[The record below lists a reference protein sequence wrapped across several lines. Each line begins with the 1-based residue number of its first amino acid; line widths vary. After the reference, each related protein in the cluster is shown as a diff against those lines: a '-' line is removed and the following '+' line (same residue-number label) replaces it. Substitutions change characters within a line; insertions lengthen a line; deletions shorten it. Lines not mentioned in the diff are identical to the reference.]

1 MRTASDP
8 GKDIRRELARRGA
21 PRAAVK
27 AADVQLMKPTAAE
40 RPFSDAGW
48 VFELKYDGFRM
59 LAAGGNGEARLTFK
73 RGRDATS
80 AFPEIARALAA
91 LPCGGLVLDGE
102 IVVLDAD
109 GKPSFQKLQ
118 RRAHGKG
125 QADSAVL
132 FAFDLL
138 ACEGFDLRP
147 LPLGQR
153 KALLERVL
161 EGASGPV
168 RVAECVA
175 ERGEDLYAAVR
186 QLGLEGVVGK
196 RLESTYRGGYS
207 ADWLKV
213 RGDRSA
219 DFAVVGFEP
228 VPKARTGFRNLHL
241 AVRNRN
247 GSWSYVGPVGSG
259 FTGKEVAELY
269 PRLDAA
275 RRATPI
281 VPMPPL
287 PGAAKIVPVEPQV
300 AVEVRYREFTEA
312 GNLRLPVFLR
322 LRDDKAADECYR
334 PGEEP
339 AAEPEESRQPTP
351 TQAPTRARPA
361 RFTHLDKVL
370 WPADGITKGELIDYY
385 AAVSPWLL
393 PLLADRPLVLE
404 RYPHGVGDLSFI
416 QKSAPAG
423 LSGRLRTVAIPAED
437 AKTHDYILC
446 DDVDGLLELVNLATI
461 PFHVWS
467 SRAPNLDRP
476 DWCILDLDPKTAP
489 FINVVTVARALRGL
503 CEEIA
508 LPSYVKTS
516 GGSGM
521 HVLVPTGGRLG
532 YDQCRQ
538 LAELLA
544 RVVVAR
550 WPAIATTARALRARE
565 GKVYVDTIQNGRGK
579 LLAAPYAVRPR
590 PGATVST
597 PLDWSEVDDRLDI
610 RAFNLRTVPR
620 RMTERG
626 SDPLLPILEDQP
638 DLDESL
644 QLLGERLAE
653 GR

>member
-1 MRTASDP
+1 M
-8 GKDIRRELARRGA
+8 KDAPRAGQVRRELARLGA

-40 RPFSDAGW
+40 RPFSGEGW

-59 LAAGGNGEARLTFK
+59 LATGGNGEARLTFK

-80 AFPEIARALAA
+80 AFPEIARALAV
-91 LPCGGLVLDGE
+91 LPFRGLLLDGE
-102 IVVLDAD
+102 IVALDAE
-109 GKPSFQKLQ
+109 GRPSFQKLQ

-125 QADSAVL
+125 LSDPAVL

-168 RVAECVA
+168 RVAECVP

-196 RLESTYRGGYS
+196 RLDSTYRGGYS

-219 DFAVVGFEP
+219 DFAVIGFEP
-228 VPKARTGFRNLHL
+228 VPKARSGFRNLHL

-247 GSWSYVGPVGSG
+247 GTWSYVGPVGSG

-269 PRLDAA
+269 PRLAAA

-281 VPMPPL
+281 VPLPPL
-287 PGAAKIVPVEPQV
+287 PGAAAIVPVEPQV
-300 AVEVRYREFTEA
+300 AVEVRYREFTES
-312 GNLRLPVFLR
+312 GFLRLPVFLR
-322 LRDDKAADECYR
+322 LRDDKAAHDCYR

-339 AAEPEESRQPTP
+339 VAEPEQKRPP
-351 TQAPTRARPA
+351 APARARA
-361 RFTHLDKVL
+361 VRFTHLDKVL

-385 AAVSPWLL
+385 AAVAPWLL
-393 PLLADRPLVLE
+393 PLIAGRPLVLE

-423 LSGRLRTVAIPAED
+423 LSSRLRTVAIPAED

-446 DDVDGLLELVNLATI
+446 DEVDGLLELVNLATI

-467 SRAPNLDRP
+467 SRVPDLDRP

-503 CEEIA
+503 CDEIA

-610 RAFNLRTVPR
+610 RAFNLRTVPQ

-626 SDPLLPILEDQP
+626 RDPLLPILEDQP